1 MTDKK
6 RIKNMKATK
15 YISLALIAFG
25 VFMACKK
32 DDKSFPDPYAGGRKP
47 LGVKLSTDPP
57 TPGEGAPGTVIRF
70 KATGLIP
77 HKDSISFNFNSEAGE
92 IVAVDSTGIQVKVPA
107 TASTGVSSIT
117 IGDQIFFGPVFS
129 VKGKLEVDP
138 NFKVVTGSN
147 NTISDV
153 YQYPDGRLLFTGYF
167 SDFDRKGVVKP
178 LNRIVLTS
186 RDGEVDRTLLSGKGA
201 DGGLSSVAVLP
212 NGKLVIAGG
221 FSSYDIHQA
230 EMRNIT
236 VLNNNGSLDTTT
248 VNTFT
253 KKDTVPA
260 FNGGTDGGISKVFVH
275 NNMITAIG
283 GFNYY
288 LQYVYDKSDYL
299 AERDSLI
306 TDSTMVRQL
315 IRFHPNGALDS
326 TFNYDLTRHRSFEGA
341 NGPIYDAFMQ
351 EDGKLIIV
359 GRFTRYNGQ
368 DAPFIARLNTDGSL
382 DPGFGGQGADNGIVS
397 IRYNPVTQKYMLAGN
412 FRKFNGQAYNG
423 LVMLNRDG
431 TVDPTFQPLP
441 MGNNDTYF
449 HAQQLNNGFII
460 VNGFFRNYGA
470 VHRTGF
476 MVLKPDG
483 TLATGYNNVG
493 DFDGQLTR
501 VFETKN
507 SSGQTQALLLGRFYR
522 FNEKD
527 AGNIIRLLLKE

>member
-1 MTDKK
+1 
-6 RIKNMKATK
+6 MKAIQYTGMAW
-15 YISLALIAFG
+15 IVLWMC
-25 VFMACKK
+25 MACKK
-32 DDKSFPDPYAGGRKP
+32 ENKSFPDPYAGGRQP
-47 LGVKLSTDPP
+47 LGVSLSTDPP
-57 TPGEGAPGTVIRF
+57 TPGDGAPGTVIRF
-70 KATGLIP
+70 KASGLIP
-77 HKDSISFNFNSEAGE
+77 HQDSISFNFNSEAGE
-92 IVAVDSTGIQVKVPA
+92 IVSVDSTGIQVRVPE

-147 NTISDV
+147 NRITDV
-153 YQYPDGRLLFTGYF
+153 YQYSDGRLLFTGHF

-186 RDGEVDRTLLSGKGA
+186 RDGEVDRTLLSGRGA
-201 DGGLSSVAVLP
+201 DGGISAITVLP
-212 NGKLVIAGG
+212 NGKLVIVGG

-236 VLNNNGSLDTTT
+236 VLNNNGSLDSAI
-248 VNTFT
+248 VNTFS

-260 FNGGTDGGISKVFVH
+260 FNGGTDGGINKVFVH

-283 GFNYY
+283 NFNYY
-288 LQYVYDKSDYL
+288 LQYIYDRSDYL
-299 AERDSLI
+299 MERDSLI

-315 IRFHPNGALDS
+315 IRFYPDGSLDS
-326 TFNYDLTRHRSFEGA
+326 TFNYDLTRHRSFDGA
-341 NGPIYDAFMQ
+341 NGPISDAIMQ

-359 GRFTRYNGQ
+359 GRFTRYNGE

-382 DPGFGGQGADNGIVS
+382 DPGFGGEGADNGISS
-397 IRYNPVTQKYMLAGN
+397 IRYNPVTQKYMLAGS
-412 FRKFNGQAYNG
+412 FRKFGGQPYSG

-431 TVDPTFQPLP
+431 TPDPSFQPLP
-441 MGNNDTYF
+441 MGNNDNYY
-449 HAQQLNNGFII
+449 HAQQLDNGLIV
-460 VNGFFRNYGA
+460 VNGSFRNYGA
-470 VHRTGF
+470 VHRTGL
-476 MVLKPDG
+476 MILRPDG
-483 TLATGYNNVG
+483 SLATGYNNAG
-493 DFDGQLTR
+493 DFNGHLSK

-507 SSGQTQALLLGRFYR
+507 SSGQTQALLLGSFSR